1 MQLRTEVYPPSFFF
15 YWSGFPSWVSLRG
28 FPPFSFRL
36 LPASSG
42 GVCPSF
48 PARFFR
54 AVFVVAIIYPINKKH
69 LLCTG
74 RSC

>member
-1 MQLRTEVYPPSFFF
+1 
-15 YWSGFPSWVSLRG
+15 
-28 FPPFSFRL
+28 

-54 AVFVVAIIYPINKKH
+54 AVFVVAIIYPINKNSS
-69 LLCTG
+69 LCTG

>member
-1 MQLRTEVYPPSFFF
+1 MRVKTEVYPSSFFF
-15 YWSGFPSWVSLRG
+15 HWSGFPSRVSS
-28 FPPFSFRL
+28 FSFRL
-36 LPASSG
+36 LSASSG
-42 GVCPSF
+42 GVCHSF
-48 PARFFR
+48 PVRFFR